1 MGTKKIMIVEDETIS
16 LALMR
21 RLLETEGYT
30 VVSTQDGS
38 AAVSLAM
45 RERPDLIILDLGLP
59 GSDPFSPTFD
69 GFIIIDWLHRMAA
82 GVKTPI
88 IVITAQTGANV
99 RQRALEA
106 GATAFFAKPP
116 HRDEVLSAIRTAL
129 GEDSIV

>member
-1 MGTKKIMIVEDETIS
+1 MGAKKIMIVEDETIS

-21 RLLETEGYT
+21 KFLETEGYT

-69 GFIIIDWLHRMAA
+69 GFIIMDWLHRMASD
-82 GVKTPI
+82 VKTPI
-88 IVITAQTGANV
+88 IVITAQTGAHI

-106 GATAFFAKPP
+106 GATAFFEKPAN
-116 HRDEVLSAIRTAL
+116 RDDILSAIRITL
-129 GEDSIV
+129 GEDAIV